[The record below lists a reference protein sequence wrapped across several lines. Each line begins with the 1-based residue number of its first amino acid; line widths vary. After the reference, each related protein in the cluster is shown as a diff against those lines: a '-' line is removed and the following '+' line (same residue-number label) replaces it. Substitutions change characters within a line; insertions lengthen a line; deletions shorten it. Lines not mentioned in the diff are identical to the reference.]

1 MACDKGAVSPLDSGE
16 QRYVKV
22 IVITIITIIII
33 TIIIITIIIQ
43 DNTAMGY
50 KMSTTPAPSSP

>member
-1 MACDKGAVSPLDSGE
+1 MACDKGAVSPLKSGE
-16 QRYVKV
+16 KRYIKV
-22 IVITIITIIII
+22 IVI

-43 DNTAMGY
+43 DNTAVGY